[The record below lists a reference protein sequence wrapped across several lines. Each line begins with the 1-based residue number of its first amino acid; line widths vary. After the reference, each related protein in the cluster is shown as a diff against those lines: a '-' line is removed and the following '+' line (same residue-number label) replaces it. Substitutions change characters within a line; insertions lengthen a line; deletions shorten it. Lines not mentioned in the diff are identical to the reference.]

1 MWDGWKLAGRVW
13 DGWKLAAWE
22 VRKCLGGGWKRGGRR
37 VADGGWTL
45 AGREVADCVWDRWK
59 VSGGRWLSGCGI
71 SRSWLGR
78 GQADGMLR
86 TQLVGSASLVIS
98 KYF

>member
-1 MWDGWKLAGRVW
+1 MCDGWKLAGRVW

-37 VADGGWTL
+37 VAEGGWTL

-59 VSGGRWLSGCGI
+59 VSGGRWLSGCLCMAQEEILMWMHGLKV
-71 SRSWLGR
+71 S
-78 GQADGMLR
+78 
-86 TQLVGSASLVIS
+86 
-98 KYF
+98 